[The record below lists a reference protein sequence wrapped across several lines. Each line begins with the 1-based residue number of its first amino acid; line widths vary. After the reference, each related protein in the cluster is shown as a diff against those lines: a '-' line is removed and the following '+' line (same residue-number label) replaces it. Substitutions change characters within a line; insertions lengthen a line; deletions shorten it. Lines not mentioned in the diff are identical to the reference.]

1 MRRFSV
7 DRGATEWK
15 SKQVANE
22 KSSFLG
28 TTSKPARQAPNTHT
42 FALPRT
48 VALTP
53 PPTHTYVRTL
63 CFSAFC
69 PAWWR
74 AAIIQMTSET
84 GGGTLVAYAY
94 FFSGEWTGAA
104 VDFQPLL
111 ARPCQC
117 RCTVGCWLGEGRGG
131 GRAHQCK
138 KLTYKLTTACLD
150 ALCLFALGCGNWMSR
165 QPV

>member
-1 MRRFSV
+1 MEIQAGCQRKKFVSWH
-7 DRGATEWK
+7 DLKACP
-15 SKQVANE
+15 
-22 KSSFLG
+22 SS
-28 TTSKPARQAPNTHT
+28 TQHSHICTPSHSCPP
-42 FALPRT
+42 
-48 VALTP
+48 P